1 MNQRWKSGFAMLAVQ
16 AVRKRRSER
25 NDGDNDQ
32 ARDEQNALSS
42 TFHRRIPI
50 SMPDDWSL

>member
-1 MNQRWKSGFAMLAVQ
+1 MNQRWKSGLAMLAVQ